1 MTSPRYYGTIK
12 TYNNDNTNE
21 RRNMKTPNEVIA
33 KLNDAKNGIY
43 SAAELESIWVPNEM
57 LPERYHDNREGGSN
71 LKRAGEIYDKEIVPK
86 VKDMRGESVVI
97 QDGKIMSDN
106 PERLDILN
114 QYREAVSIESEI
126 PYEVNED
133 KLYRNQLVFAE
144 AIGLELEDEDGF
156 LDIADESISAIHTT
170 PLKAHGREKWEK

>member
-1 MTSPRYYGTIK
+1 MPRYYGTIK

-97 QDGKIMSDN
+97 QDGKVMSDN
-106 PERLDILN
+106 TERLAVLN
-114 QYREAVSIESEI
+114 RYRDAVEADYANFPDSVGEEDF
-126 PYEVNED
+126 YVENED
-133 KLYRNQLVFAE
+133 RLYRNQQAFAS
-144 AIGLELEDEDGF
+144 AIGLDLEE
-156 LDIADESISAIHTT
+156 E
-170 PLKAHGREKWEK
+170 E

>member
-1 MTSPRYYGTIK
+1 MTMPRYYGTIK

-57 LPERYHDNREGGSN
+57 LPERYHDNREGGST
-71 LKRAGEIYDKEIVPK
+71 LKRASEIYDKEITPK
-86 VKDMRGESVVI
+86 VKNMREESVVI
-97 QDGKIMSDN
+97 QDGKVMSDN

-114 QYREAVSIESEI
+114 RYREAVSTESEI
-126 PYEVNED
+126 SYEVNEH
-133 KLYRNQLVFAE
+133 KLYRNEQAFAS
-144 AIGLELEDEDGF
+144 AIELELEEN
-156 LDIADESISAIHTT
+156 E
-170 PLKAHGREKWEK
+170 

>member
-1 MTSPRYYGTIK
+1 MPRYYGTIK

-57 LPERYHDNREGGSN
+57 LPERYHDNREGGST
-71 LKRAGEIYDKEIVPK
+71 LKRASEIYDKEITPK
-86 VKDMRGESVVI
+86 VKNMREESVVI
-97 QDGKIMSDN
+97 QDGKVMSDN

-114 QYREAVSIESEI
+114 RYREAVSTESEI
-126 PYEVNED
+126 SYEVNEH
-133 KLYRNQLVFAE
+133 KLYRNEQAFAS
-144 AIGLELEDEDGF
+144 AIELELEEN
-156 LDIADESISAIHTT
+156 E
-170 PLKAHGREKWEK
+170 